1 MASPH
6 PIPVPNE
13 DILVREL
20 GDETVFLSPDGR
32 TIHTLDEVGTFIWAQ
47 IDGRTDLA
55 QIVAEICRVYEV
67 TEEVA
72 AADLADL
79 VAEMAKKGLVTLSS

>member
-6 PIPVPNE
+6 RIPARNE

-20 GDETVFLSPDGR
+20 GEETVFLSPDGR

-47 IDGRTDLA
+47 IDGQTDLL
-55 QIVAEICRVYEV
+55 QIATEICRVFAV
-67 TEEVA
+67 TEETA
-72 AADLADL
+72 AADLDEL
-79 VAEMAKKGLVTLSS
+79 VNEMVDKGLVTLRS

>member
-6 PIPVPNE
+6 RIPVRNE

-20 GDETVFLSPDGR
+20 GNETVFLSPDGR

-47 IDGRTDLA
+47 IDGQTGLV
-55 QIVAEICRVYEV
+55 QIVAEICRVFDV
-67 TEEVA
+67 SAEVA
-72 AADLADL
+72 AADLDELMTA
-79 VAEMAKKGLVTLSS
+79 MASKGLVTLTS

>member
-6 PIPVPNE
+6 RIPVRNE

-20 GDETVFLSPDGR
+20 GKETVFLSPDGR

-47 IDGRTDLA
+47 IDGRTDLV
-55 QIVAEICRVYEV
+55 QIVAEICRVFAV
-67 TEEVA
+67 TEATA
-72 AADLADL
+72 AADLDEL
-79 VAEMAKKGLVTLSS
+79 VTEMVHKGLVTLQS